1 MEMILG
7 IVAGVLTMCGIIPQ
21 IYKAHNT
28 KRTGDISKGML
39 IVIMTGVLLWSI
51 YGILK
56 EDLPIIITNASAF
69 LLNGYMLLLIYRL
82 DPKNRKT

>member
-21 IYKAHNT
+21 IYKAHST